1 RRQGPAQA
9 GPRARG
15 LAQEPLRA
23 VPRARDLRPV
33 RHPARGQRPGGRR
46 LGPTGAGGHSPG
58 PRSLAAVGR
67 DRRPDVAGRRP
78 ALRRAPARSRRRV
91 DRPGCRRA
99 AGRARLRR
107 RRDRRRSDRAQGGRV
122 AAQARRRGHAALA
135 RARAGAVRVTNIRAL
150 ESPLAAWRSF
160 RDIARATQTLA
171 AAQSLQ
177 WAERSRRADEHLAW
191 CEALAAEYP
200 LTRAEPRSRVVLAIG
215 TDLGLCG
222 PLNRLLFERCAEQRL
237 DAEPT
242 VLRIVVGSRL
252 ASLEPFAEAVEL
264 ATPSTMSAAL
274 ELAADIEGL
283 IDQLP
288 DPLRLDLTIA
298 LAGAV

>member
-1 RRQGPAQA
+1 
-9 GPRARG
+9 
-15 LAQEPLRA
+15 
-23 VPRARDLRPV
+23 
-33 RHPARGQRPGGRR
+33 
-46 LGPTGAGGHSPG
+46 
-58 PRSLAAVGR
+58 
-67 DRRPDVAGRRP
+67 
-78 ALRRAPARSRRRV
+78 
-91 DRPGCRRA
+91 
-99 AGRARLRR
+99 
-107 RRDRRRSDRAQGGRV
+107 
-122 AAQARRRGHAALA
+122 
-135 RARAGAVRVTNIRAL
+135 VTNIRAL

-298 LAGAV
+298 LAGAVEGDGQPRIDLRTSETPDIELPIEQREWLDHTERPLAADPELSTQAQLLLRHARLVAALARAVTSENEARWRTMGRAFESAQRKIAEQERRLRKLRQEQITQEMLEARQGARR